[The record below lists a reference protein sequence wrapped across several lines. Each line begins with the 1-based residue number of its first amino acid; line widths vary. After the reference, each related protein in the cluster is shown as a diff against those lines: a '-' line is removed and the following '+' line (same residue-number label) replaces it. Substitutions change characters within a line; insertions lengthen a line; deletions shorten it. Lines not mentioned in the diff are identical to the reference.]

1 MSSLHLRIRKSD
13 KEITEASSH
22 HIKVDDT
29 GNDFYCLPIWLKKV
43 GDGVFAELYFN
54 DLPEA
59 VKKQIDKTEKIY

>member
-13 KEITEASSH
+13 NEITEKSSH

-29 GNDFYCLPIWLKKV
+29 GNDFYCLPIWLKRV
-43 GDGVFAELYFN
+43 GEGVFAELFYE
-54 DLPEA
+54 DLPEQ